1 MRSQQEGRA
10 MCHVRSITAEDL
22 ADDCPVPLDLFS
34 RLTRANTDTL
44 PSLLEDVSE
53 TKRARLAV
61 WLYGRSHT
69 HEIGVRIAATC
80 EGATLRREAGLVGD
94 KLHDLSKVPY
104 VVPTYGIDRPS
115 TSRCRISLS
124 GS

>member
-1 MRSQQEGRA
+1 MS
-10 MCHVRSITAEDL
+10 HVRSITAEDL

-34 RLTRANTDTL
+34 RITRANAETL
-44 PSLLEDVSE
+44 LNLLEPVPE
-53 TKRARLAV
+53 PERARLAV

-69 HEIGVRIAATC
+69 HAIGVRIAATC

-104 VVPTYGIDRPS
+104 VVPTLGTVRPS
-115 TSRCRISLS
+115 TPRCRISLS